1 MKVRITILCENSV
14 SSPLPVLGEHGFAA
28 FIETDHGNYL
38 FDTGQ
43 GLSLSNNAK
52 YLKKDLSMI
61 NSVFLSHGHYDHTG
75 GLAHVVKV
83 KGRVHVFAHP
93 DIFAKKYAAVKTNG
107 QENKKYVGM
116 QYERGELERLGTEFT
131 LDTVCKEVAK
141 DIYLT
146 GEVPRLTDHEKG
158 DARLLVEKE
167 GAIFSDPLLDDQS
180 LVIKTDQGLL
190 IVLGCAHAG
199 LINTLRHIGGHF
211 STERIHTIVG
221 GTHLGFLTDDQLDK
235 TIADLKNFDFKQL
248 GASHCTGPKAAARLL
263 QEIGDRFF
271 FANAGTSLEV

>member
-1 MKVRITILCENSV
+1 
-14 SSPLPVLGEHGFAA
+14 VLGEHGFAV

-43 GLSLSNNAK
+43 GLSIAHNAQ
-52 YLKKDLSMI
+52 YLKKDLFTI
-61 NSVFLSHGHYDHTG
+61 TSVFLSHGHYDHTG

-83 KGRVHVFAHP
+83 KGRVQVFAHP

-116 QYERGELERLGTEFT
+116 QYERDALERLGAQFT

-146 GEVPRLTDHEKG
+146 GEVPRTTDYEKG
-158 DARLLVEKE
+158 DARLLVERA
-167 GAIFSDPLLDDQS
+167 GAVFPDPLLDDQS
-180 LVIKTDQGLL
+180 LVIKTDQGLV

-211 STERIHTIVG
+211 SPERIHTIVG

-235 TIADLKNFDFKQL
+235 TIADLRNFHFQQL
-248 GASHCTGPKAAARLL
+248 GASHCTGSKASARLF
-263 QEIGDRFF
+263 QEFGDRFF
-271 FANAGTSLEV
+271 FAHAGTSAEV

>member
-1 MKVRITILCENSV
+1 MKVRVTILCENSA
-14 SSPLPVLGEHGFAA
+14 SPPLPVLGEHGFAA
-28 FIETDHGNYL
+28 FIETGHGNYL

-43 GLSLSNNAK
+43 GLSLSHNAK
-52 YLKKDLSMI
+52 YLKKDLSTI

-75 GLAHVVKV
+75 GLTHVVKV
-83 KGRVHVFAHP
+83 KGRVQVFAHP

-116 QYERGELERLGTEFT
+116 QCERGELERLGAEFT
-131 LDTVCKEVAK
+131 LDTAGREVAK

-146 GEVPRLTDHEKG
+146 GEVPRLTDYEKG

-199 LINTLRHIGGHF
+199 LINTVRLISGHF
-211 STERIHTIVG
+211 THERIHTIVG

-235 TIADLKNFDFKQL
+235 TIADLKHCDFQQL

-263 QEIGDRFF
+263 QEFGDRFF